1 MPTHDSNPPVDTNLD
16 EDRRDFLT
24 VATVAVGAIGVAGAC
39 WPLIRSMSP
48 TEDVAAQANVEVD
61 LSGIAPGTTH
71 TVAWQGKPV
80 FITHRT
86 PEQIKAMEASRGG
99 KAPEPDSERVKKP
112 DWLIVIGICTHLGC
126 IPNRSDYGW
135 LCPCHGSQYDLSGR
149 ILRGPAP
156 RNLDIPPYKFI
167 GDSKILI
174 G

>member
-1 MPTHDSNPPVDTNLD
+1 MTTNDMNPPIDVD

-24 VATVAVGAIGVAGAC
+24 VATVAVGAVGVAGAC

-48 TEDVAAQANVEVD
+48 TDDVSAQAVVEVD
-61 LSGIAPGTTH
+61 LSDIPPGSTH
-71 TVAWQGKPV
+71 TVSWLGKPV

-86 PEQIKAMEASRGG
+86 PDEIKAMEESPGG
-99 KAPEPDSERVKKP
+99 KAPESDSDRVKNSE
-112 DWLIVIGICTHLGC
+112 WLVLIGVCTHLGC
-126 IPNRSDYGW
+126 IPNRSDDGW

-156 RNLDIPPYKFI
+156 RNLDVPPYTFTEAT
-167 GDSKILI
+167 KILI

>member
-1 MPTHDSNPPVDTNLD
+1 MTSNENSNPPADID
-16 EDRRDFLT
+16 EERRDFLT

-48 TEDVAAQANVEVD
+48 SEDVAAQATVEVD
-61 LSGIAPGTTH
+61 LSVIPRGATH
-71 TVAWQGKPV
+71 TVSWQGKPV
-80 FITHRT
+80 FITNRT
-86 PEQIKAMEASRGG
+86 PKEITAMEASRGG
-99 KAPEPDSERVKKP
+99 KDPEPDSERVKEP
-112 DWLIVIGICTHLGC
+112 EWLVVIGVCTHLGC

-167 GDSKILI
+167 SDNRILI